1 MSIRIRL
8 QSLLVVPLL
17 CLAPAFA
24 QQPAVP
30 SDASV
35 SPIHLDVVVTPKN
48 GGTPDAELR
57 REDFT
62 VLDNKVPRPI
72 TSFREVGGDEVPI
85 EVVLVIDAVNTSYST
100 IAYERGEIA
109 KFLHANGGKL
119 AHPTTIVVV
128 TDTGTQMQNQPTT
141 DGNALSDSLAH
152 FTIGLRDLRQSA
164 GFYGA
169 QERLQLG
176 INALHL
182 IIQHEAT
189 RPGRKLVLW
198 LSPQWP
204 LLSGPRVDLDQKQEE
219 GLFSTVVDFTTE
231 LRTARITLYSIDPL
245 GVQEGLGRATFYQ
258 QFLKGVSKP
267 SQIQI
272 GDMGLQVLSVQS
284 GGLAVNSTGIAG
296 LLQKCVDDTKAYYEL
311 TFDAVDSDK
320 RDEYHQIQVKVPD
333 SGLVARTRTIYYS
346 HPDIPQ
352 AEAIKSPGLKP
363 MPSTTPQ

>member
-1 MSIRIRL
+1 MSI
-8 QSLLVVPLL
+8 QCLLILPLL
-17 CLAPAFA
+17 WVAPAFS
-24 QQPAVP
+24 QQPAIA

-35 SPIHLDVVVTPKN
+35 STIHLDVVVTPKN
-48 GGTPDAELR
+48 GGSPNGELH

-62 VLDNKVPRPI
+62 VLDNKMPRPI
-72 TSFREVGGDEVPI
+72 TSFKEVGGNEVPT
-85 EVVLVIDAVNTSYST
+85 EVILVIDAVNTGYST
-100 IAYERGEIA
+100 IAYERGEIS

-152 FTIGLRDLRQSA
+152 YTIGLRDLRQSA

-204 LLSGPRVDLDQKQEE
+204 LLSGPRVELDQKQEE

-245 GVQEGLGRATFYQ
+245 GVQEGLARATFYQ

-267 SQIQI
+267 SQVQI
-272 GDMGLQVLSVQS
+272 GNMGLQVLAVQS
-284 GGLAVNSTGIAG
+284 GGLAVNSTGIAD

-311 TFDAVDSDK
+311 TFDSVDSGK
-320 RDEYHQIQVKVPD
+320 RDEYHQIQVKVPEAE
-333 SGLVARTRTIYYS
+333 LVARTRTIYYS
-346 HPDIPQ
+346 HTDIPQ
-352 AEAIKSPGLKP
+352 TEAVQSPSFKP
-363 MPSTTPQ
+363 AVTTPQ